1 MSSHPHLSPIV
12 EFLGQDAGAGGP
24 FALLG
29 LLHQIESQ
37 EQIVRAC
44 NRRLHQIDRHRHR
57 STPDA
62 GEVRLAVHA
71 AASQL
76 LDPKLRS
83 QLAKSWP
90 AGIPMSVPKAWKPS
104 LRASRLTPAFIQ
116 RARLL
121 IAASGG
127 WNATA
132 RKRLAYFARVNRV
145 TALELIGALSP
156 PKDLPPAASHEPV
169 KPTID
174 RLHFVDPPP
183 RGSPEWFVAYT
194 LLFIVGG
201 AVLTTILVS
210 PIQQVRDSKPSALT
224 PVPSPEQNA
233 QDEPASSPH
242 LMTQERE
249 EFTHYTAIAHELD
262 QLVARS
268 QSDPAKS
275 IERFATIYP
284 QFVDSWLAFPE
295 PALQR
300 SGLQIAEFVR
310 RVSSSPES
318 TQAVLP
324 VFYCDTTTDDPS
336 KPMIRSAVIDVVL
349 SEPGLSNNAR
359 AQLETIRKQCSS
371 NDPRPTQDIIAA
383 LVTVAGLQAVDSRTD
398 DSQWWSKWIQGVRA
412 ITSSDEDQ
420 RTRLVLSAMSARLR
434 DQGSI
439 SETWDRTVIELV
451 NAVSWRDGT
460 PSRYW
465 LLSQFADESVSTARL
480 AALTSALA
488 IHSGANQIDAQM
500 VLNPSSTF
508 IQRQQLAQAFRLA
521 WSVDSADSSASDVY
535 SELVNELHIRVSITP
550 TQMDQSQGIRAMVE
564 LARLNTAAWQ
574 FANGHDEL
582 ATETLG
588 EADEQIGVSKTAH
601 PVVLAATAR
610 DTQWAE
616 DAINAQ
622 GASELGVLFAHLVQ
636 DDGPGVNSAY
646 ALVHLATLHANSE
659 IRSLA
664 STQIVRYKQHPSVLI
679 AIDRAI
685 GGSRISSRLEQ
696 LVLKV
701 VAQPLPARTDDSW
714 YQQTHRALLSLLTS
728 ALAQSIETELSALEE
743 ELGNTYSARLS
754 NQESSIL
761 STANALSNA
770 RQRYRQLL
778 FELRSQSEQSFEELQ
793 RLSTIEVTLA
803 VRIVRAKSSMH
814 QFLAYQQAVC
824 ELHSVRVELAVPG
837 SSFPVGDV
845 MAQLD
850 TRLDQSKTLLDQ
862 MIQTER
868 CIAQLW
874 VIWFE
879 GGAP

>member
-1 MSSHPHLSPIV
+1 MSHEPSQSPIV
-12 EFLGQDAGAGGP
+12 EFLGADAGVGGP

-37 EQIVRAC
+37 EQIIRAC

-76 LDPKLRS
+76 LDPNLRA
-83 QLAKSWP
+83 QLAKRWP
-90 AGIPMSVPKAWKPS
+90 AGTPMAVPKAWKPS
-104 LRASRLTPAFIQ
+104 RKATRLTPAFVQ

-121 IAASGG
+121 IGASGG

-132 RKRLAYFARVNRV
+132 RKRLAHFARVNRV
-145 TALELIGALSP
+145 TALELIGELSP
-156 PKDLPPAASHEPV
+156 AKDLPPTASQKPT

-174 RLHFVDPPP
+174 RVHLVEPPP
-183 RGSPEWFVAYT
+183 RGSPEWLVAYT

-201 AVLTTILVS
+201 AVLATILVS
-210 PIQQVRDSKPSALT
+210 PIQQVRDSQPSAST
-224 PVPSPEQNA
+224 PVSNPDQKAIADSDPSSQSFIR
-233 QDEPASSPH
+233 D
-242 LMTQERE
+242 RE

-262 QLVARS
+262 QLVSRS

-318 TQAVLP
+318 TRAVLP
-324 VFYCDTTTDDPS
+324 VFYCDITIGDPT
-336 KPMIRSAVIDVVL
+336 KAMIRSAVIDVVL
-349 SEPGLSNNAR
+349 SEPELSANAR

-371 NDPRPTQDIIAA
+371 NDPRPTQDIVAA
-383 LVTVAGLQAVDSRTD
+383 LVTVAGLQAVDSHSD
-398 DSQWWSKWIQGVRA
+398 EPQWWSKWIRGVRA

-434 DQGSI
+434 DQSSGG
-439 SETWDRTVIELV
+439 EPWEQAVIELV
-451 NAVSWRDGT
+451 NAVSWREGT

-465 LLSQFADESVSTARL
+465 LLSQFADEAVSTPRL
-480 AALTSALA
+480 AALTAALA
-488 IHSGANQIDAQM
+488 IHSGANKIDAQM
-500 VLNPSSTF
+500 VLNPSATF
-508 IQRQQLAQAFRLA
+508 IQRQQLAQAYRLA
-521 WSVDSADSSASDVY
+521 WSVDSSDPSASDTY

-574 FANGHDEL
+574 FANGYDAL
-582 ATETLG
+582 ATETLHDAG
-588 EADEQIGVSKTAH
+588 EKIGAPKTAN
-601 PVVLAATAR
+601 PVDLAATAR

-616 DAINAQ
+616 DAINAND
-622 GASELGVLFAHLVQ
+622 ASELGALFGQLVQ

-646 ALVHLATLHANSE
+646 ALVHLATLHTNSE
-659 IRSLA
+659 MRSLA
-664 STQIVRYKQHPSVLI
+664 STQVVRYKQHPSILL
-679 AIDRAI
+679 AIDHAI
-685 GGSRISSRLEQ
+685 GGSRISTRLEQ
-696 LVLKV
+696 LVLKIV
-701 VAQPLPARTDDSW
+701 DQPLPARTDEAW
-714 YQQTHRALLSLLTS
+714 YQQSHRALLGLLS
-728 ALAQSIETELSALEE
+728 AALAQAIETELSVLEE
-743 ELGNTYSARLS
+743 ELGISYSARIT

-761 STANALSNA
+761 STANALSSA

-778 FELRSQSEQSFEELQ
+778 FELRSPAEQSYEELQ
-793 RLSTIEVTLA
+793 QFKIIEASLA
-803 VRIVRAKSSMH
+803 VRIIRARSSMH
-814 QFLAYQQAVC
+814 QFLAYQHAIC
-824 ELHSVRVELAVPG
+824 DLHSIRIERAIPG
-837 SSFPVGDV
+837 SSFPVGDA

-862 MIQTER
+862 MVQAER